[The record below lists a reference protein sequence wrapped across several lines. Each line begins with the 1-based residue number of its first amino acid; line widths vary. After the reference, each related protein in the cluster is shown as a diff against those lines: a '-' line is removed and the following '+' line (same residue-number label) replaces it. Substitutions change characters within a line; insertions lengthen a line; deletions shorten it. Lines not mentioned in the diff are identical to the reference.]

1 MEHQTH
7 SRAHS
12 CEEAQLD
19 GALISL
25 DEVPCRFKRDVA
37 IEAIDDVERDI
48 VPEGDS
54 SGSGTPTYI
63 HQDFPSIVRIL
74 LWMNDLEKNFY
85 RVVSSAGVS
94 YVKCSS
100 ANLTNDEKDF
110 DLSLQ
115 SCLLP
120 LRDGGIFHVEPY
132 FSHRFAHQFG
142 YDQGVLEH
150 LPWDLSLSFNYRSDY
165 GRKVMLLAKSGIER
179 TSPGRILSI
188 DLSSTLEASIIY
200 THYNIG
206 WLGVS
211 DNVFLFYDSLVEQIK
226 FGMRWLGPWSRAL
239 LAQPEDRGFLR
250 PPIALSDS
258 FEDTHLFGNAGAV
271 SHKSP
276 RLDLVETS
284 QEATPNPAAD
294 EEIIVDH
301 TSPVRSMVD
310 AGSVGS
316 IGQTIGAI
324 EGAALSTTL
333 VSDST
338 TVVAATQSQ
347 ENFVFADIS
356 IPSLSDLLGSGV
368 GVVLTSM
375 PEDEGFACRGVA
387 LVSDMATPKDADVA
401 LRNIASLSDEVKP
414 PRPEG
419 GGVAMVVDLDARGF
433 GGDSSMGQHILAVV
447 ISV

>member
-1 MEHQTH
+1 MLLIGSDLHLTVAGGRCLGSLMEKMEQ
-7 SRAHS
+7 R
-12 CEEAQLD
+12 
-19 GALISL
+19 IS
-25 DEVPCRFKRDVA
+25 
-37 IEAIDDVERDI
+37 
-48 VPEGDS
+48 
-54 SGSGTPTYI
+54 
-63 HQDFPSIVRIL
+63 DFPNIVRIL

-85 RVVSSAGVS
+85 RVIFSAGVS

-100 ANLTNDEKDF
+100 TNLTNDEKDF
-110 DLSLQ
+110 YLSLQ

-120 LRDGGIFHVEPY
+120 LRDGGIFHEEPY
-132 FSHRFAHQFG
+132 FFHRFAHQFG

-150 LPWDLSLSFNYRSDY
+150 LAKDFYAFKPWDLSLSFNYRFDY
-165 GRKVMLLAKSGIER
+165 GRKVMLLAESGIER
-179 TSPGRILSI
+179 TSPGRIL
-188 DLSSTLEASIIY
+188 
-200 THYNIG
+200 
-206 WLGVS
+206 
-211 DNVFLFYDSLVEQIK
+211 
-226 FGMRWLGPWSRAL
+226 
-239 LAQPEDRGFLR
+239 
-250 PPIALSDS
+250 
-258 FEDTHLFGNAGAV
+258 
-271 SHKSP
+271 
-276 RLDLVETS
+276 LDLVETS

-301 TSPVRSMVD
+301 TCPVRSTVD

-333 VSDST
+333 VKDST

-368 GVVLTSM
+368 GVGERPTRSPLSIRRTSF
-375 PEDEGFACRGVA
+375 G
-387 LVSDMATPKDADVA
+387 SDGGPAPKDADVA
-401 LRNIASLSDEVKP
+401 LGNIASLSDEVKP

-447 ISV
+447 ISVRCTRARRGMFPSFCYIVLPLPSLIFVSSSLRIFSGIYNRRKLD